1 MAKARAVID
10 VVGAEARAH
19 ELLEEIR
26 LLVRAFRG
34 AVARERIAVLIR
46 DRFQPIG
53 RQVER
58 FIPSRFAE
66 HLGPVAWVD
75 REIRGLLHPRLADE
89 RLRQRVRMVRVI
101 EPVTSLHAQPIVI
114 RRAVLAGDELN
125 LVFGDVIGEQTPDA
139 AEWADAVHLLLDR
152 LQSDAACRHQ
162 RAGGARLH
170 AFAAGDAGRLAHRV
184 VEIEHR
190 HRPVAAVR
198 IADDV
203 VDLHLAAGAHAARA
217 LDAGVEVHRD
227 RRVRNIALWLLA
239 SCEPGIADAEALRPL
254 PHLVVERVL
263 LLRHIREQRLEHHLL
278 RAERARRI
286 GGDFHARGREAA
298 AGGGERALALDL
310 DHAGATVAVGA
321 LIAAM
326 AQVRNVDAVLAC
338 RLDDLLVWPPDH
350 GLAVQL
356 ELDRHHREL
365 VGPHPFHHCT
375 SCGKYFS
382 TLNAGLGAAWPSPQI
397 EASIIAC
404 ESSASSGWFQR
415 RSFMSSTAFAVP
427 TRHGVHLPQDSSWK
441 NLIRLSAAAAA
452 RSRCDS
458 TTTAAEPMKQPCG
471 CSVSKSSGMSA
482 FAAGRM
488 PPEAPPGR

>member
-34 AVARERIAVLIR
+34 AVARERIAVLIA

-75 REIRGLLHPRLADE
+75 REIRALLHPRLADE
-89 RLRQRVRMVRVI
+89 RLRQPVRMVRVI

-125 LVFGDVIGEQTPDA
+125 LVFGDVIGEQTADA

-190 HRPVAAVR
+190 HRAVAAVR

-227 RRVRNIALWLLA
+227 RRVRNVALWLLA
-239 SCEPGIADAEALRPL
+239 SCEPG
-254 PHLVVERVL
+254 
-263 LLRHIREQRLEHHLL
+263 
-278 RAERARRI
+278 
-286 GGDFHARGREAA
+286 
-298 AGGGERALALDL
+298 
-310 DHAGATVAVGA
+310 
-321 LIAAM
+321 IAAM

-338 RLDDLLVWPPDH
+338 RLDDLLVGPPDH

-452 RSRCDS
+452 RSCCDS